1 MSSLRYRPDIDGMRA
16 LAVLGVVIY
25 HAFPWMIPGG
35 FIGVDIFFVISGYLI
50 SGILYKGHLEGNF
63 SFADFYGRR
72 VRRLFPAL
80 ITMLVITLAYGWMI
94 LLPDE
99 FAQLGKHVA
108 AGALFVQN
116 FAFWQESG
124 YFDTAASLKPLLHL
138 WSLAVE
144 EQFYIIF
151 PLLLILLWKKPRILA
166 PAMGVLLIITFI
178 LNVVM
183 SVQNSASDFFLTP
196 YRAWEFL
203 GGSLLAWW
211 HYDKGHEEEMPPYR
225 EVLSWSGL
233 ILLGLGF
240 GFIHTGDPYPGW
252 RALLPVAGTLLLME
266 GGRSAWVNRKILS
279 NPAVVWIGLIS
290 YPLYLFHW
298 PALSFV
304 HIVKGAN
311 PKAYEILAALGVS
324 LLLTLVTY
332 YFIEK
337 RIRHHKSISTVAGLV
352 LAFII
357 TGVLGVLIASRVIA
371 SKNHESELSDI
382 LAASGETYM
391 SKSMKAAYP
400 SEHVAL
406 YETGSGTKATLFVG
420 DSNIEQYIPR
430 IKSLLEKPLQT
441 PRKAIFLTSGG
452 VPPIPDIREKVHPG
466 ALELIPQMEFL
477 LKKDP
482 GIDRVVL
489 GANWV
494 WYCSLPVYP
503 YEIHGEKF
511 PSEKAKKEAFD
522 MLRALITRLHQDGK
536 SVYLVMNTPVSPVQ
550 DPKSDIKRG
559 FDGIM
564 ITKGDSLTVKEFDDL
579 YGKFLSGLKSC
590 AQESGATV
598 IDPRDFFKKNG
609 VYPRIAN
616 GTHLY
621 KDSCH
626 LRSSYVRDHVT
637 YLDETINR

>member
-1 MSSLRYRPDIDGMRA
+1 
-16 LAVLGVVIY
+16 
-25 HAFPWMIPGG
+25 
-35 FIGVDIFFVISGYLI
+35 
-50 SGILYKGHLEGNF
+50 
-63 SFADFYGRR
+63 
-72 VRRLFPAL
+72 
-80 ITMLVITLAYGWMI
+80 
-94 LLPDE
+94 
-99 FAQLGKHVA
+99 
-108 AGALFVQN
+108 
-116 FAFWQESG
+116 
-124 YFDTAASLKPLLHL
+124 
-138 WSLAVE
+138 
-144 EQFYIIF
+144 
-151 PLLLILLWKKPRILA
+151 
-166 PAMGVLLIITFI
+166 
-178 LNVVM
+178 
-183 SVQNSASDFFLTP
+183 
-196 YRAWEFL
+196 
-203 GGSLLAWW
+203 
-211 HYDKGHEEEMPPYR
+211 
-225 EVLSWSGL
+225 
-233 ILLGLGF
+233 
-240 GFIHTGDPYPGW
+240 
-252 RALLPVAGTLLLME
+252 
-266 GGRSAWVNRKILS
+266 
-279 NPAVVWIGLIS
+279 
-290 YPLYLFHW
+290 
-298 PALSFV
+298 
-304 HIVKGAN
+304 
-311 PKAYEILAALGVS
+311 
-324 LLLTLVTY
+324 
-332 YFIEK
+332 
-337 RIRHHKSISTVAGLV
+337 VAGLV

-357 TGVLGVLIASRVIA
+357 TGILGGLIASRVIA

-452 VPPIPDIREKVHPG
+452 VPPIPDIREKAHPG
-466 ALELIPQMEFL
+466 AVELIPQMEFL

-564 ITKGDSLTVKEFDDL
+564 IAKGDSLTVKEFDDL

-590 AQESGATV
+590 GQESGATV
-598 IDPRDFFKKNG
+598 IDPRDFFKNNG